1 LNIRKT
7 TNTRISSLF
16 VAAIALTVAAPVYSQ
31 APAIEWSLDDAVR
44 QIERQVGDFQTAMA
58 RVEVVWTDG
67 DGAEESRTTGTTF
80 IREDGRFRVRFDGG
94 ERETLV
100 DRNTVMMYDATASLV
115 KEYSVRSHPDRLEPY
130 ARLGF
135 SVTGKDLEDDY
146 LLTIMG
152 EDEIGSS
159 RALVLE
165 LTPEREAVRQVVRN
179 IRLYI
184 DQASWMPVRQEISA
198 TAGGRTLTMTYS
210 GMARNLKLNP
220 ELFQEN
226 WPRGTDKE
234 RVRN

>member
-1 LNIRKT
+1 MSIRKT
-7 TNTRISSLF
+7 SNSRTGGLLATI
-16 VAAIALTVAAPVYSQ
+16 AAIVVAAPAHSQ
-31 APAIEWSLDDAVR
+31 APAIEWSLDDAIR
-44 QIERQVGDFQTAMA
+44 QVERQVGDFQTAMA
-58 RVEVVWTDG
+58 RVEVVWTNS

-100 DRNTVMMYDATASLV
+100 DRSTVMMYDKTANLV

-135 SVTGKDLEDDY
+135 SVTGKDLEDDF

-165 LTPEREAVRQVVRN
+165 LTPEKEEVRQVVRN

-210 GMARNLKLNP
+210 GFRWSS
-220 ELFQEN
+220 FCV
-226 WPRGTDKE
+226 GSH
-234 RVRN
+234 

>member
-1 LNIRKT
+1 MYSALAMSCLLCMT
-7 TNTRISSLF
+7 TTGF
-16 VAAIALTVAAPVYSQ
+16 AQ
-31 APAIEWSLDDAVR
+31 APAIEWSLDDAIR
-44 QIERQVGDFQTAMA
+44 QVERQVGDFQTAMA
-58 RVEVVWTDG
+58 RVEVVWTNR
-67 DGAEESRTTGTTF
+67 DGAEESRTTGTAF

-100 DRNTVMMYDATASLV
+100 DRSTVMMYDKTANLV

-165 LTPEREAVRQVVRN
+165 LTPEKEAVRQVVRN

-198 TAGGRTLTMTYS
+198 TAGGRTLTITYS
-210 GMARNLKLNP
+210 GMARNLELNP

-234 RVRN
+234 RFRN